1 MNATLTA
8 SAVFC
13 AALISGCSSAPTLPE
28 PTGEWEVFEQK
39 PAPVLP
45 AVLPATQAV
54 PVAQTSQPP
63 IGLAP
68 QKPAIAA
75 PQSTAVA
82 INSKPAP
89 TPILAVAAPGLK
101 AAAPTV
107 AASHPPPPSPGLE
120 SKPALAKPAM
130 TATVAPSKS
139 FGSTPSV
146 PAVTVVAPLPK
157 PIAPA
162 PIPKPVWEAKVGDS
176 LRKVITAW
184 SQRASYTL
192 DWQAED
198 LDYPIEAPLHFEG
211 TYEEAIASIFQLY
224 EKADRSFT
232 VDGRR
237 AQHRLNVAEDLNKSK
252 RALP

>member
-8 SAVFC
+8 SAVIC

-39 PAPVLP
+39 PAPALP
-45 AVLPATQAV
+45 VVPAANQAV
-54 PVAQTSQPP
+54 PVAQISQAPV
-63 IGLAP
+63 GFAP

-75 PQSTAVA
+75 PQPTA
-82 INSKPAP
+82 SKPSP
-89 TPILAVAAPGLK
+89 TPVPAVAAPRLE
-101 AAAPTV
+101 AAPPTV
-107 AASHPPPPSPGLE
+107 AVSRPPPPLPGSD

-184 SQRASYTL
+184 SQRANYTL

-237 AQHRLNVAEDLNKSK
+237 AQHRLNVAEDSNKSK
-252 RALP
+252 RASP